1 MATQTEK
8 VYRIQIQTDAAQQ
21 AVEAARKKLAELD
34 AQLEGID
41 KNSDAGRAIVA
52 AMDKLVGEVEAA
64 EGRVEGLNDALDNLK
79 PGTLPALRA
88 EIEELEKELDQTT
101 RGTAEFNTALLKL
114 GNAKGE
120 LKKVEDAIDALDPKM
135 KAAAFVDFANG
146 VVGAFTIATT
156 AAQQFGLS
164 KETAEAY
171 QQKLLSLIA
180 VMDGVEQVS
189 RALSSETQSVIK
201 GAIASG
207 KAFFGMGEAAATGSR
222 TARVALASTGIGLL
236 IVALGALYA
245 LWQDFGST
253 VKGSESNFTKFKA
266 TAVGAFDAVLAG
278 GKNVLLM
285 LKDIIT
291 FDPGDFAQRWASF
304 GKESATAYTAGRAGV
319 IDEARRA
326 ELAHE
331 VEKNKQ
337 YVEVLKAKG
346 RDTLALE
353 VAIAKQNLEAQKAG
367 SKEQIEALVAYTA
380 LRAQLTKRG
389 LDDER
394 AARLAVLNGLIAAEQ
409 ARGADSFKQQLAA
422 KKEQIAQLNQLED
435 EGAHISA
442 AQRIQLDSELAVL
455 QLARDKELADKRA
468 ALQGATL
475 AAQLVRLQASTTE
488 QSLIEVEANSKQ
500 IEIVKQHRATLL
512 AQAQVDKAAVVAADA
527 DLYKLR
533 LDRSR
538 IFYRQE
544 AEQAQAVR
552 EEYTRAIDAL
562 RAKDAASEA
571 QYQANLNRAQQAG
584 ARVTKQIA
592 DELAAE
598 LQLKAMKAAADAD
611 IGGNLLIRLF
621 GLTDAQAQSLKGRL
635 AEVATNVGGLV
646 AAMMAGATA
655 DADAAL
661 TDAQARLSQLSEQL
675 SAASAQ
681 RQSDEAALQS
691 ATGARREYLLGKIQ
705 KEQAAES
712 KLAAE
717 KQKAAREEQA
727 AQKEKAKL
735 DKIQQEITAASSLV
749 EATLLGI
756 KAAKA
761 VVDAADKGKIGYD
774 NIALAIAAAAAI
786 GISIVSMK
794 NIAKSMGDGGII
806 EGGSHAS
813 GNDVPIF
820 GGRVRVEGGEGILP
834 VDATANN
841 MEAFDILRTKG
852 RKRKL
857 TVADFAEIGTTQV
870 RPAPAGG
877 SYGAGGI
884 IGKPAAAASAL
895 AQGQIV
901 INEADLSELV
911 AANRQ
916 MLGHMQA
923 LAASNQQIAS
933 YGPAQFNIGP
943 YEATKIAEQKQY
955 AEQAQGHAT
964 L

>member
-1 MATQTEK
+1 MATQQEK
-8 VYRIQIQTDAAQQ
+8 IYRISIQTDAAQQ

-64 EGRVEGLNDALDNLK
+64 EGRVEGLTDALDNLK

-88 EIEELEKELDQTT
+88 EIEELEKELDQTV
-101 RGTAEFNTALLKL
+101 RGTAEFDAALLKL
-114 GNAKGE
+114 GNKKGE
-120 LKKVEDAIDALDPKM
+120 LKALDDAIDALDPKM

-156 AAQQFGLS
+156 AAQNFGLS

-189 RALSSETQSVIK
+189 RALNSETLSVVKSTYAAAK
-201 GAIASG
+201 GYL
-207 KAFFGMGEAAATGSR
+207 GMGEAAAEGSR
-222 TARVALASTGIGLL
+222 VTRAALISTGIGLL
-236 IVALGALYA
+236 IVAVALLVA
-245 LWQDFGST
+245 NFDK
-253 VKGSESNFTKFKA
+253 VKAVAADIRARFKPE
-266 TAVGAFDAVLAG
+266 FDAVGNFLDALAAKARNLG
-278 GKNVLLM
+278 SLL
-285 LKDIIT
+285 T
-291 FDPGDFAQRWASF
+291 FGLIDDAAKHAAKVSAEFRQ
-304 GKESATAYTAGRAGV
+304 KELTLIVEHTARLIEIQKARGV
-319 IDEARRA
+319 
-326 ELAHE
+326 
-331 VEKNKQ
+331 
-337 YVEVLKAKG
+337 
-346 RDTLALE
+346 DTLALE
-353 VAIAKQNLEAQKAG
+353 VDNAKRRLETLKNSTADEKKVYADARKDYLVLAAQYEK
-367 SKEQIEALVAYTA
+367 
-380 LRAQLTKRG
+380 QLA
-389 LDDER
+389 DDTR
-394 AARLAVLNGLIAAEQ
+394 AARLAHLNALAAAET
-409 ARGADSFKQQLAA
+409 ARGASTFASQLAA
-422 KKEQIAQLNQLED
+422 KKEQIAQLAELELA
-435 EGAHISA
+435 GQRVTQ
-442 AQRIQLDSELAVL
+442 AQKIQLQSELDALV
-455 QLARDKELADKRA
+455 LARDKELADKRA

-488 QSLIEVEANSKQ
+488 QSLVEVEANSKQ

-598 LQLKAMKAAADAD
+598 LQLKVMKAATDAD

-635 AEVATNVGGLV
+635 AEVAANVGGLV

-727 AQKEKAKL
+727 AQKEKARL
-735 DKIQQEITAASSLV
+735 ELLQQRLTATSTLLTNSATAATAIKAGV
-749 EATLLGI
+749 EAVAG
-756 KAAKA
+756 ANA
-761 VVDAADKGKIGYD
+761 VPFPGNLVAIVA
-774 NIALAIAAAAAI
+774 ALAATGAAI
-786 GISIVSMK
+786 AS
-794 NIAKSMGDGGII
+794 AKGLANTFADGGFVD
-806 EGGSHAS
+806 GPSHAAGGIQMWHRS
-813 GNDVPIF
+813 GAHL
-820 GGRVRVEGGEGILP
+820 GEMEGGEFIVNRRSAAAHRPLLEMINDVHNTRVLP
-834 VDATANN
+834 HPTGRFASGGVAPTSGGLPAGMVAVQQADLAQLVATNQAMLAHLQTVAAATSATA
-841 MEAFDILRTKG
+841 G
-852 RKRKL
+852 
-857 TVADFAEIGTTQV
+857 
-870 RPAPAGG
+870 
-877 SYGAGGI
+877 
-884 IGKPAAAASAL
+884 
-895 AQGQIV
+895 
-901 INEADLSELV
+901 
-911 AANRQ
+911 
-916 MLGHMQA
+916 
-923 LAASNQQIAS
+923 
-933 YGPAQFNIGP
+933 YGPARFNIGP
-943 YEATKIAEQKQY
+943 FEALQIEEQKQQ
-955 AEQAQGHAT
+955 AAQAQEHAT